1 MARHR
6 RHEEEPENLERWL
19 VSYADFIT
27 LLFAFFVV
35 MYSISSVNEGKYR
48 VLSDSLAEVFTS
60 SHVGAPKG
68 SAIRIGEGAGGEHV
82 IGQPKGGL
90 GAATPAV
97 IPEPGHGE
105 EQVRLQDVA
114 DRIEAVLAPYVQD
127 DLAVIHRSESWIE
140 VEMKSGL
147 LFQSGS
153 AKLAEDAL
161 PILYRLSEILRDL
174 PNPIHVEGHT
184 DNVPIRRPEFPG
196 NWALSA
202 ARAADVV
209 EQLVHNGLD
218 PRRMAAI
225 GYGEYHPV
233 ADNGSEEGRY
243 KNRRVVLLLLSP
255 GATRYPLSQES
266 LPAAPATGEV
276 KQP

>member
-1 MARHR
+1 MARHK
-6 RHEEEPENLERWL
+6 RHEEEHENLERWL

-48 VLSDSLAEVFTS
+48 VLSDTLAEVFTS
-60 SHVGAPKG
+60 SHVGTPSG
-68 SAIRIGEGAGGEHV
+68 SAIRIGEGSGGENV

-90 GAATPAV
+90 GQVTPVV
-97 IPEPGHGE
+97 IPETGKGE
-105 EQVRLQDVA
+105 ERTRMEGVA
-114 DRIEAVLAPYVQD
+114 SRIEAVLAPYIQE
-127 DLAVIHRSESWIE
+127 DLAVIHRNESWIE

-153 AKLAEDAL
+153 AKLEEDAL

-174 PNPIHVEGHT
+174 PNPIHIEGHT
-184 DNVPIRRPEFPG
+184 DNVPIHRPEFPG

-209 EQLVHNGLD
+209 EQLARDGLD
-218 PRRMAAI
+218 PKRMAAI

-233 ADNGSEEGRY
+233 ADNGTEEGRY
-243 KNRRVVLLLLSP
+243 KNRRVVLLLLSAE
-255 GATRYPLSQES
+255 GGRYPMPEKT
-266 LPAAPATGEV
+266 PAEETIKGR
-276 KQP
+276 QP